1 MARAFVAGAT
11 GYTGREVVRALVARG
26 VEAVAHVRPQSSNVA
41 AVLSEFEAEGALTD
55 TTPWEDGAM
64 QESLLTHRPDVVF
77 ALLGTTRAR
86 AAAARRAGA
95 PRESYDSVD
104 YGLTAML
111 LRASV
116 ACASRPRFVYLSSLG
131 AGRPSSNAYLS
142 ARYRAEADVRA
153 SGLPYAIARPSFI
166 TGPDRRESRPLERIA
181 ARVTDSLLGVAAQL
195 GGTAIQDRYASI
207 SAQELAAALVALALD
222 ETAPAVVA
230 ETAELRKRAA
240 AARGSGKGAPGRAPT
255 GFV

>member
-1 MARAFVAGAT
+1 MSRAFVAGAT

-26 VEAVAHVRPQSSNVA
+26 VEAVAHVRPQSQNLTE
-41 AVLSEFEAEGALTD
+41 VLAELGAEGALTD
-55 TTPWEDGAM
+55 TTPWEDEAL
-64 QESLLTHRPDVVF
+64 QRTLLKHRPDFVF

-95 PRESYDSVD
+95 ARESYDSVD

-153 SGLPYAIARPSFI
+153 SGLPYVIARPSFI
-166 TGPDRRESRPLERIA
+166 TGPDRKESRPLERA
-181 ARVTDSLLGVAAQL
+181 AAAVADVALGFAAQL
-195 GGTAIQDRYASI
+195 GGGSLRARYASM
-207 SAQELAAALVALALD
+207 SAGELAAALVTFALD
-222 ETAPAVVA
+222 EAAPAIVA
-230 ETAELRKRAA
+230 ETEDLRARAT
-240 AARGSGKGAPGRAPT
+240 AARDKAARSPGARV

>member
-26 VEAVAHVRPQSSNVA
+26 VEAVAHVRPQSSNA
-41 AVLSEFEAEGALTD
+41 AVLLELKSDGALTD
-55 TTPWEDGAM
+55 TTPWEEEALGKALI
-64 QESLLTHRPDVVF
+64 EHRPDVVF

-116 ACASRPRFVYLSSLG
+116 ACASRPRFIYLSSLG
-131 AGRPSSNAYLS
+131 AGRPTSNAYLS
-142 ARYRAEADVRA
+142 ARHRAEEDVRA

-166 TGPDRRESRPLERIA
+166 TGPDRKESRPLERIA
-181 ARVTDSLLGVAAQL
+181 ATVTDTLLDAAAHV
-195 GGTAIQDRYASI
+195 GGNTLRARYASM
-207 SAQELAAALVALALD
+207 SARELALALVALGLD
-222 ETAPAVVA
+222 ETAPATVA
-230 ETAELRKRAA
+230 ETPELRKRAA
-240 AARGSGKGAPGRAPT
+240 VLGKEAFAAVALGMM
-255 GFV
+255 